1 MYFNIILQVQI
12 DFDLL
17 HGAKSNFLFSKWAI
31 VQEYLVKLLRETT
44 LSNIDKIYLEVLPTL
59 TSGT

>member
-1 MYFNIILQVQI
+1 MYLNIILQVQI

-17 HGAKSNFLFSKWAI
+17 QVAKSDFLISKWAI
-31 VQEYLVKLLRETT
+31 VQEYLGKLLRETT